1 MYRKADEQH
10 SVYDFISPLGRG
22 LNPNN
27 RWVKLADQIP
37 WDYVEQEYAKNFK
50 PDGAPAIPARMA
62 FGSLVI
68 QTRMGT
74 SDEETRQLIIENL
87 YLQYFIGLTEFQT
100 EPPFDTSMM
109 HHFRKR
115 IPADMIRRINEETLH
130 PGTHTKNDDD
140 QDDPPTGASTTP
152 DEHTEEPPANKGN
165 LIMDATCTPANIK
178 YPTDLSLLN
187 EAREKL
193 EKFIDWLH
201 KPLKNIQDKPRTYRN
216 KARKNYL
223 TIAKSRR
230 PGKKKIRRGIK
241 QQLGYVKRNLTAID
255 TLLLDERSQPLTDKQ
270 AEMLETI
277 RTLYEQQRTM
287 YEQGTHSIDD
297 RIVSLHQPHVR
308 PIVRGKVNQPTEFGA
323 KVSISLVDGY
333 TYTERISW
341 DNFNESTDLILA
353 VERYLERHGCYPEAV
368 IVDKIYRNR
377 KNIAYCKEKG
387 IRISGPA
394 LGRKNKAL
402 AKVQQA
408 QERLDESIRNAVEG
422 AFGVGKRCYGLDRI
436 MTKLKE
442 TSETMIEM
450 GFYTMNLE
458 KKLRVLLT
466 LFTKSAC
473 FWLKRLLYRPSCFI
487 ECYMAV

>member
-1 MYRKADEQH
+1 MYRKPDDQH
-10 SVYDFISPLGRG
+10 TVYTFLSPLGRG
-22 LNPNN
+22 LNPKN

-50 PDGAPAIPARMA
+50 PDGAPAIPARTA

-74 SDEETRQLIIENL
+74 SDAETRQLITENL
-87 YLQYFIGLTEFQT
+87 YLQYFIGLTEFQM

-130 PGTHTKNDDD
+130 PGTHTRKDND
-140 QDDPPTGASTTP
+140 QDDPPAAGGTT
-152 DEHTEEPPANKGN
+152 DDTQTTELPANKGN

-187 EAREKL
+187 EARVKL
-193 EKFIDWLH
+193 DKIIDH
-201 KPLKNIQDKPRTYRN
+201 QHQPLRGIVDRPRTYRN
-216 KARKNYL
+216 IGKKQYLDVAKAKQ
-223 TIAKSRR
+223 
-230 PGKKKIRRGIK
+230 PGKKKRRRGIR
-241 QQLGYVKRNLTAID
+241 QQLEHVNRNLKAVD
-255 TLLLDERSQPLTDKQ
+255 ALLLQPGSAPLTDKQ
-270 AEMLETI
+270 IAMLETI
-277 RTLYEQQRTM
+277 RILYQQQDTM
-287 YEQGTHSIDD
+287 FKEGTHRIEN

-308 PIVRGKVNQPTEFGA
+308 PIVRGKVKQPTEFGA
-323 KVSISLVDGY
+323 KVSISLVNGY
-333 TYTERISW
+333 AYTERISW

-353 VERYLERHGCYPEAV
+353 VQRYLQRHGCYPEAV
-368 IVDKIYRNR
+368 IADKIYRNR

-402 AKVQQA
+402 AKVQRA
-408 QERLDESIRNAVEG
+408 QERLDEAIRNAVEG
-422 AFGVGKRCYGLDRI
+422 TFGVGKRCYGLDRI

-466 LFTKSAC
+466 LFTKQLC
-473 FWLKRLLYRPSCFI
+473 FWLKRPLYRLGLLK
-487 ECYMAV
+487 ECYMAA